1 MRSTFLEEKRCAE
14 CGVLKRKNEY
24 TAGQWKRADEKRIC
38 KECVAR
44 HVEDG
49 APWQC
54 SVCSCWREPG
64 QFPTK
69 HQRAQCSFYR
79 VCLTCKEQ
87 KKCDLCERDLEENQ
101 FSKPQWTRTRSGQRV
116 CTACQKLQHGQ
127 WTCAVC
133 ATPVVCTHTSQ
144 VGGKPGQAD
153 KTDARSVIYA
163 YAYSVRANE
172 QTPGCSDAAARSRRL
187 RLQRSCERCVQ
198 KFRRRTQRSAGS
210 PTSRQQQQKDQPQ
223 QKNPKKNA
231 STDTRKRLDA
241 SKVQRRSGRSTSART
256 ATRRRTAAF
265 ALARFRSQ
273 GIAASS
279 FVFDMATSCV
289 RSPMLAPAV
298 ARRSSQRKRREE
310 YRANTRSL
318 MEKHAQQLSG

>member
-1 MRSTFLEEKRCAE
+1 MPNAGSWNGKMNILRGNGNARTKKGFVKNALRATWRMGRRGNAPYVPVFTACAWHARS
-14 CGVLKRKNEY
+14 RKNV
-24 TAGQWKRADEKRIC
+24 IC
-38 KECVAR
+38 VSEISRKISSASHNGRGRGRGNASAR
-44 HVEDG
+44 HARNFNMD
-49 APWQC
+49 
-54 SVCSCWREPG
+54 
-64 QFPTK
+64 
-69 HQRAQCSFYR
+69 
-79 VCLTCKEQ
+79 
-87 KKCDLCERDLEENQ
+87 
-101 FSKPQWTRTRSGQRV
+101 SG
-116 CTACQKLQHGQ
+116 H
-127 WTCAVC
+127 AVC

-163 YAYSVRANE
+163 YTYSVRANK

-318 MEKHAQQLSG
+318 MEKHAQQLPYRSG

>member
-1 MRSTFLEEKRCAE
+1 MICVSEIS
-14 CGVLKRKNEY
+14 RKISSASHNGRGRGRGN
-24 TAGQWKRADEKRIC
+24 AS
-38 KECVAR
+38 AR
-44 HVEDG
+44 HARNFNMD
-49 APWQC
+49 
-54 SVCSCWREPG
+54 
-64 QFPTK
+64 
-69 HQRAQCSFYR
+69 
-79 VCLTCKEQ
+79 
-87 KKCDLCERDLEENQ
+87 
-101 FSKPQWTRTRSGQRV
+101 SG
-116 CTACQKLQHGQ
+116 H
-127 WTCAVC
+127 AVC

-163 YAYSVRANE
+163 YTYSVRTNE